1 MINARALM
9 GKYHLLFITL
19 DSLRYDAACRALA
32 ENLTPNLAALLPEGK
47 WQERHTPGNFTYAA
61 HHAFFTGF
69 LPTPAAPGKH
79 ARLFAARFQGSETTT
94 DETAVFDAADIVTGL
109 AKLNYHTV
117 CIGGV
122 GFFNKQSPLGNELP
136 KLFLESHWRPEFGV
150 TDANSTAHQVD
161 LAIDIIAKL
170 PGEQRFFLFINV
182 SAIHQPNK
190 IFLPGAREDS
200 IETQMAALAYVDGHL
215 GRLFNYLRQ
224 RADTLAIV
232 CSDHGTAYGEDNYY
246 GHRISHPTVWTV
258 PYSEF
263 ILEARR

>member
-1 MINARALM
+1 MINARALI
-9 GKYHLLFITL
+9 GKYDLLFITL

-32 ENLTPNLAALLPEGK
+32 DNLTPNLAARLPARK

-61 HHAFFTGF
+61 HQAFFTGF

-79 ARLFAARFQGSETTT
+79 PRLFAAHFQGSETTT
-94 DETAVFDAADIVTGL
+94 AETAVFDAADIVTGL
-109 AKLNYHTV
+109 AQLNYHTV

-136 KLFLESHWRPEFGV
+136 KLFLESHWSPELGV
-150 TDANSTAHQVD
+150 TDPHSTAHQVN
-161 LAIDIIAKL
+161 LAISIIARL
-170 PGEQRFFLFINV
+170 TAARRLFLFINV

-190 IFLPGAREDS
+190 IFLPGAAEDS
-200 IETQMAALAYVDGHL
+200 LATQIAALAYVDKHL
-215 GRLFNYLRQ
+215 GRLFNYIEQ
-224 RADTLAIV
+224 RAATLVII

-258 PYSEF
+258 PYAEF
-263 ILEARR
+263 LLEARP